1 MIELLHTIEASV
13 QQVAAEA
20 CSLIQVPPF
29 VAMLHPDDPAPWFN
43 YAMPIAGLETAAAN
57 LPALRQVF
65 HAQQRQLRFE
75 WTRELWPE
83 LEAILRDAGI
93 KVDHINPQ
101 MICPPEQ
108 FKPYHNPAVSLRMLT
123 TADDLANYRQV
134 TRLGFGDY
142 SAISQA
148 DVDSLHD
155 ALHDGWR
162 YAMATI
168 EGELAAVGGYKPTNL
183 GVVELVAI
191 ATLPAWRRRG
201 AAASLTSFLVA
212 DHFANAGKLAFLFA
226 ADAIAQATY
235 SKIGFQQIA
244 THLAATEE

>member
-1 MIELLHTIEASV
+1 MIDLFHSIEASV
-13 QQVAAEA
+13 RQVAAEV
-20 CSLIQVPPF
+20 CTPIQVQPF
-29 VAMLHPDDPAPWFN
+29 VALIHPDDSAPWFN
-43 YAMPIAGLETAAAN
+43 YAMPIGSLETAAAN

-65 HAQQRQLRFE
+65 QQHQRQLRFE

-83 LEAILRDAGI
+83 LEAILQAAGI
-93 KVDHINPQ
+93 TVDHVNPQ

-108 FKPYHNPAVSLRMLT
+108 FKPYRNPDVELSWLT
-123 TADDLANYRQV
+123 TAGDLANYRQV

-142 SAISQA
+142 AAISQA
-148 DVDSLHD
+148 DVDSLHV
-155 ALHDGWR
+155 ALNAGWR
-162 YAMATI
+162 YAMAMI
-168 EGELAAVGGYKPTNL
+168 EGELAAVGGYKPTSA

-191 ATLPAWRRRG
+191 ATLPVWRRRG

-212 DHFANAGKLAFLFA
+212 DHYANAGKLAFLFA

-235 SKIGFQQIA
+235 AKIGFQQIA